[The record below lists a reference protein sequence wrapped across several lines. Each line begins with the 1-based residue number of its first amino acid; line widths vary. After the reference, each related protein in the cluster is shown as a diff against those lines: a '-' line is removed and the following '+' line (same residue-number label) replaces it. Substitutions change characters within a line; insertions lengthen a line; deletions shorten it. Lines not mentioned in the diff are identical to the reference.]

1 MKALCIALLRT
12 EVRKTNFCQTETGDG
27 NSMELSDVNQVGV
40 VGAGT
45 MGFGIAINF
54 ALGGYSTVICDLN
67 DEVLERS
74 MANIKSA
81 LNLFVEEELITQ
93 EQAKDTVDRITTT
106 TDLTEVA
113 RGSDFI
119 TEAIVERS
127 QDKRGLFN
135 ELDKLCSRHTI
146 LASNTSGLVLS
157 DFGSDVERQDK
168 LVITH
173 YFAPPH
179 IVPGVEVAKGPGT
192 SNETYDITCDLM
204 ERAKKIPIRLRKEL
218 PGYLLNRLQGAMNRE
233 ALRLWAEG
241 MATAEDIELGVVS
254 TFGFRMPHEG
264 PLRHYDLAGIWKW
277 PEDIRAPRSIE
288 NEKIRVRLAEGTP
301 WFVDPERFDEALEK
315 RDREYI
321 RRLKELY
328 WSKAK

>member
-1 MKALCIALLRT
+1 
-12 EVRKTNFCQTETGDG
+12 
-27 NSMELSDVNQVGV
+27 MELSDLNQVGV
-40 VGAGT
+40 VGGGT

-54 ALGGYSTVICDLN
+54 ALGGYSTIICDLN
-67 DEVLERS
+67 DEALEQS
-74 MANIKSA
+74 IANIKSA

-93 EQAKDTVDRITTT
+93 EHAEDTVDRITTT
-106 TDLTEVA
+106 TDLAEVTKN
-113 RGSDFI
+113 SDFI

-127 QDKRGLFN
+127 QDKRELFN
-135 ELDKLCSRHTI
+135 KLDKLCPRHTI

-173 YFAPPH
+173 YFTPPH

-192 SNETYDITCDLM
+192 SDETFDITCDLM
-204 ERAKKIPIRLRKEL
+204 ESAKKIPIRLCKEL

-264 PLRHYDLAGIWKW
+264 PLRHYDLAGIWRW
-277 PEDIRAPRSIE
+277 PKDVRGPRSIE
-288 NEKIRVRLAEGTP
+288 NEKIRERLAEGKP
-301 WFVDPERFDEALEK
+301 WFVDPEKFDEALEK

-328 WSKAK
+328 WSKTE